1 MKNIKLTAIA
11 LSTLMTFTMLSAC
24 NSEEELPKG
33 AMVITESDVSIIEA
47 MQTEGKDELEIVE
60 TPVTYEDEVMATD
73 ETFGTPNDSSTDTTS
88 GTTSSSPTDASAT
101 QSTVPATG
109 NTSRTNG
116 TSAPNVTRTTP
127 DPSSGTTTGAANY
140 SKPTETTASPSETTA
155 TPTPKPTATPT
166 PKPTATPTPKPTS
179 TPTPTPSGGAID
191 MSNAEI
197 ANPDEQFYVLVGIDV
212 EIWFEI
218 DPDDDGIYEW
228 TSEIL
233 HFDTSEYKNPK
244 SQDCVAK
251 LEDMGYT
258 VVGVGNIQIVKS
270 YSEPA

>member
-1 MKNIKLTAIA
+1 MKNIMLTTIA
-11 LSTLMTFTMLSAC
+11 MTALMTFTMLSAC
-24 NSEEELPKG
+24 NSSEELPEG
-33 AMVITESDVSIIEA
+33 AAVIAETDIGIIEA
-47 MQTEGKDELEIVE
+47 MQTDGKDELEIVE
-60 TPVTYEDEVMATD
+60 TSVTYEDEVMATD

-88 GTTSSSPTDASAT
+88 GTT
-101 QSTVPATG
+101 
-109 NTSRTNG
+109 
-116 TSAPNVTRTTP
+116 
-127 DPSSGTTTGAANY
+127 TGAANS

-155 TPTPKPTATPT
+155 
-166 PKPTATPTPKPTS
+166 

-197 ANPDEQFYVLVGIDV
+197 ANPDEQFYVLVGIDI

>member
-1 MKNIKLTAIA
+1 MKNIMLTTIA
-11 LSTLMTFTMLSAC
+11 MTALMTFTMLSAC
-24 NSEEELPKG
+24 NSAEELPEG
-33 AMVITESDVSIIEA
+33 AAVIAETDIGIIEA
-47 MQTEGKDELEIVE
+47 MQTDGKDELEIVE
-60 TPVTYEDEVMATD
+60 TSVTYEDEVMATD

-88 GTTSSSPTDASAT
+88 GTT
-101 QSTVPATG
+101 
-109 NTSRTNG
+109 
-116 TSAPNVTRTTP
+116 
-127 DPSSGTTTGAANY
+127 TGAANS

-166 PKPTATPTPKPTS
+166 PKPTATPAPKPTS

-197 ANPDEQFYVLVGIDV
+197 ANPDEQFYVLVGIDI

>member
-1 MKNIKLTAIA
+1 MKNIKLTTIA
-11 LSTLMTFTMLSAC
+11 MTALMTVTMLSAC
-24 NSEEELPKG
+24 NSAEELPEG
-33 AMVITESDVSIIEA
+33 AAVIAETDIGIIEA

-73 ETFGTPNDSSTDTTS
+73 ETFGTPNDSSTDTAS

-101 QSTVPATG
+101 QSTVPTTG

-127 DPSSGTTTGAANY
+127 DPSSGTTTGAANS

-155 TPTPKPTATPT
+155 TPTPKPTATP
-166 PKPTATPTPKPTS
+166 APKPTS
-179 TPTPTPSGGAID
+179 TPTPMPSGGAID

-233 HFDTSEYKNPK
+233 HFETSEYKNPK

-258 VVGVGNIQIVKS
+258 VVGVGNIKIVKS

>member
-1 MKNIKLTAIA
+1 MKNIKLTTIA
-11 LSTLMTFTMLSAC
+11 MTVLMTFTMLSAC
-24 NSEEELPKG
+24 NSAEELPEG
-33 AMVITESDVSIIEA
+33 AAVIAETDIGIIEA

-60 TPVTYEDEVMATD
+60 TSVTYEDEVMATD

-101 QSTVPATG
+101 QSTVPTTG

-127 DPSSGTTTGAANY
+127 DPSSGTTTGAANF

-179 TPTPTPSGGAID
+179 TPTPTPSGVID
-191 MSNAEI
+191 MSNAEKTDP
-197 ANPDEQFYVLVGIDV
+197 NEQFYVLVGIDV

-218 DPDDDGIYEW
+218 DPDDDGVYEW

-233 HFDTSEYKNPK
+233 HFETSEYKNPK

>member
-11 LSTLMTFTMLSAC
+11 LATLMTFTMLSAC

-33 AMVITESDVSIIEA
+33 AVVIAETDIGIIES
-47 MQTEGKDELEIVE
+47 MQTVGKDELEIVE

-88 GTTSSSPTDASAT
+88 GTTSSSPTDASET
-101 QSTVPATG
+101 QSSVPTTG
-109 NTSRTNG
+109 NTSGTNG

-166 PKPTATPTPKPTS
+166 PKPTS
-179 TPTPTPSGGAID
+179 TPTPTPSGVID
-191 MSNAEI
+191 MSNAEK
-197 ANPDEQFYVLVGIDV
+197 ADPNEQFYVLVGIDV

-218 DPDDDGIYEW
+218 DPDDDGVYEW

-233 HFDTSEYKNPK
+233 HFETSEYKNPK